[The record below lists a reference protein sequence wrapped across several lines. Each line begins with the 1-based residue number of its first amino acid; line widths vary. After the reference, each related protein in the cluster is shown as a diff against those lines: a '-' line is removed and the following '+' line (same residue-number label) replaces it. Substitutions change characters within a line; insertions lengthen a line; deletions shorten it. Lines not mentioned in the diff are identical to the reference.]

1 MPFFSF
7 RKFIF
12 HSVTLENTFHYPR
25 LIQSSSL
32 QQCCV
37 FFSRPLL
44 SSRSLHVI
52 NPLSSFRG
60 CSSARSPLRFCL
72 NSRDLPTPCEELFA
86 LSLLSLESHPQ
97 CDFRRWVPCF
107 LNDLFLLSFLPP
119 KGISS
124 HVSCFSTTMVL
135 KLDPLQGRFVLL
147 LFCFYFVTRYV

>member
-25 LIQSSSL
+25 LIQS
-32 QQCCV
+32 
-37 FFSRPLL
+37 SRPLL

-147 LFCFYFVTRYV
+147 FCFYFVTRYV